1 MKRTLVLILIAA
13 AVVAAA
19 FSWQASFARMQ
30 ADEMGHGMGM
40 DCLVHCLTTDAD
52 QAGKTAAVASGVLFA
67 ALAAVAWPSVAA
79 VLVAFAT
86 EDPVARV
93 RDPGRRFILSRRD

>member
-19 FSWQASFARMQ
+19 FSWRASFARMQ

-52 QAGKTAAVASGVLFA
+52 QSVKTAVASGVLFV

-79 VLVAFAT
+79 VLVAFVA
-86 EDPVARV
+86 EHSVARV